1 MASPA
6 VSGLPYQEGDFV
18 MKWPLCALMVT
29 LLIPAFVSGQGR
41 GRGGQPG
48 SPPGAS
54 APKTVT
60 GQVRVTA
67 VAANV
72 HATPTSAAIVIVN
85 VPQGTVLNIFEQR
98 GPWFAVQL
106 TPELRK
112 TSTPLR
118 WYRGETVGYMH
129 SSTAEIIAS
138 SQSTK

>member
-1 MASPA
+1 
-6 VSGLPYQEGDFV
+6 
-18 MKWPLCALMVT
+18 MVT
-29 LLIPAFVSGQGR
+29 LLIPAVVSSQGR

-48 SPPGAS
+48 APPGAT
-54 APKTVT
+54 APRKVI

-72 HATPTSAAIVIVN
+72 HATPTTAAIVIVN
-85 VPQGTVLNIFEQR
+85 VPQGTVLNMFEQR

-112 TSTPLR
+112 AATPVR

-129 SSTAEIIAS
+129 SSTAEIIDS
-138 SQSTK
+138 SQSAK